1 VRSTIASK
9 VLNRLGRGTLP
20 LQTPPRGATMMPVE
34 AGRQARAARLA
45 AMTPE
50 ERVALAVRF
59 AKEDVPLAAY
69 TDDPTG

>member
-45 AMTPE
+45 AMPE

-59 AKEDVPLAAY
+59 GQGGRAACRIY
-69 TDDPTG
+69 G